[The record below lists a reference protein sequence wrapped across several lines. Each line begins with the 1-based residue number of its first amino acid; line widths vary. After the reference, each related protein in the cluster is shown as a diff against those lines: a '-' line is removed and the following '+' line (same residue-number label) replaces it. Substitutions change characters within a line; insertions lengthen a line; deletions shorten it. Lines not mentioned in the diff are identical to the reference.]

1 MMPRAR
7 NTPPEAP
14 LAHPPK
20 KARGSA
26 TAQKSGRSWVGAAL
40 AFVAAASAAGGV
52 LLWAQGCH
60 KADEADSVSAGD
72 PTRTDMVTA
81 SGSGSAI
88 VATTSAPTPAGSVSA
103 SPDTPTATD
112 KPWDGPFLGAMAFQT
127 PIYPEMRF
135 GDDRIGYIRQG
146 GKVPVD
152 PKPIKKPNCKEGW
165 YHLIDGGYVCGK
177 YATLDMEQP
186 RVKLGVKAPDLEG
199 IVPYKYAYN
208 RFNGTPLYKELPTR
222 DEMNKY
228 EPYLLEKK
236 DKDSKSAE
244 PVASGTPADAADAGP
259 PDDRKSAKHVPDT
272 TEGGATPSGDD
283 KSAPAQIAAMNPL
296 DAGVPESPEE
306 AADPP
311 PKPWWQSDEKNPA
324 VTLKDLESDSD
335 GNLAK
340 RMVKG
345 FFVAVDKTFG
355 WNDRLWYRT
364 TNGLVAPTD
373 RMWINKPPESHG
385 MDFPEGVTQI
395 AFASM
400 DKAGKFEL
408 SKDGKKMKEN
418 GKLPRFSGMGLTGK
432 TLEVDKVL
440 YRETTEGPWL
450 KDAQVALTLPGPR
463 PSDVGDQ
470 EKWVDVNLGTKT
482 LVLMVG
488 DKPVYATLIS
498 PGKRSRN
505 KKKNHA
511 TPTGQ
516 WRIREKHVAVTM
528 DGDGAGGD
536 LPYSI
541 DDVPYVAYFKGSYAL
556 HGAFW
561 HSNFGREM
569 SHGCVNLSPLDA
581 KKVFGWT
588 EPQLP
593 RGWHAVFSTKDH
605 PGSMVVIHEP
615 PPKDDPPAK
624 EAKN

>member
-1 MMPRAR
+1 MI
-7 NTPPEAP
+7 
-14 LAHPPK
+14 
-20 KARGSA
+20 
-26 TAQKSGRSWVGAAL
+26 
-40 AFVAAASAAGGV
+40 AFLVAAGAGGAV
-52 LLWAQGCH
+52 LVWAQGCH
-60 KADEADSVSAGD
+60 KNDGGDSAAPAETG
-72 PTRTDMVTA
+72 RTDVVA
-81 SGSGSAI
+81 VNPSGE
-88 VATTSAPTPAGSVSA
+88 PAA
-103 SPDTPTATD
+103 PTATSSTPAPTATTGD
-112 KPWDGPFLGAMAFQT
+112 SPAPATNEPWTGPVLGAMAFQT

-135 GDDRIGYIRQG
+135 GDERIGYIRQG

-222 DEMNKY
+222 EEMNKY

-236 DKDSKSAE
+236 EKDKPA
-244 PVASGTPADAADAGP
+244 PVASTESADAGP
-259 PDDRKSAKHVPDT
+259 PDEHKSAKHVPASGDT
-272 TEGGATPSGDD
+272 SEGGATPSGDD
-283 KSAPAQIAAMNPL
+283 KSAPDQIAAMNPL

-306 AADPP
+306 AQNPP
-311 PKPWWQSDEKNPA
+311 PKPWWQSDEKNPS
-324 VTLKDLESDSD
+324 VTLKDLEADSD

-345 FFVAVDKTFG
+345 FFVAIDKTFG

-385 MDFPEGVTQI
+385 LDVPDGVTSVG
-395 AFASM
+395 FAVTE
-400 DKAGKFEL
+400 KAGKFEL
-408 SKDGKKMKEN
+408 TKDGKKMKEN
-418 GKLPRFSGMGLTGK
+418 GKLALLSGLGLTGK
-432 TLEVDKVL
+432 SMDVDKVN
-440 YRETTEGPWL
+440 YVETTESGVWL
-450 KDAQVALTLPGPR
+450 KTSQIVIAKPGAR
-463 PSDVGDQ
+463 PSDVGDT
-470 EKWVDVNLGTKT
+470 EKWVDVDLGTKT
-482 LVLMVG
+482 LFLMVG
-488 DKPVYATLIS
+488 DKPVYSTLVS

-505 KKKNHA
+505 KKKDHA

-541 DDVPYVAYFKGSYAL
+541 DDVPYVEYFKGSYAL

-561 HSNFGREM
+561 HSNFGREK
-569 SHGCVNLSPLDA
+569 SHGCVNLSPADA

-588 EPQLP
+588 EPSLP
-593 RGWHAVFSTKDH
+593 RGWHAVFATKDH
-605 PGSMVVIHEP
+605 PGSMVVIHAP
-615 PPKDDPPAK
+615 APKEEDTK
-624 EAKN
+624 